1 MIPRFEVA
9 DPLVSMAPGP
19 GWPAES
25 EAAGSGQGAGMLATY
40 LNDHLAALTGG
51 AELARRSRTAQQGSA
66 TEPVRAVVD
75 RVVGLL
81 EDDRRAVLD
90 VMAALGVRVQHHK
103 VVGGW
108 AAEKV
113 GRLKGNGSLLRR
125 SPLSTVVELEGL
137 QLVLGY
143 DAALWRTL
151 AALHSDGELRLAD
164 ARPAYRAKSAATL
177 GEALERVRLRE
188 GVRVLSA
195 DPALVATAPR

>member
-1 MIPRFEVA
+1 
-9 DPLVSMAPGP
+9 
-19 GWPAES
+19 
-25 EAAGSGQGAGMLATY
+25 MLATY

-51 AELARRSRTAQQGSA
+51 LELARRSRGALQGSA
-66 TEPVRAVVD
+66 TDPVRAAVEPVAD
-75 RVVGLL
+75 LL
-81 EDDRRAVLD
+81 DDHRRALLD
-90 VMAALGVRVQHHK
+90 VMSALGVRVQHHK

-137 QLVLGY
+137 QLVLTY

-151 AALHSDGELRLAD
+151 AALHADGELRLGQ
-164 ARPAYRAKSAATL
+164 ARPADRANAAATL
-177 GEALERVRLRE
+177 GEALEDVRLRE

-195 DPALVATAPR
+195 DPALVAVAPR